1 MEIRILG
8 CSGGPVGDGR
18 TTSFLINNSFLVDG
32 GSGLGDLDTTV
43 TRRIR
48 HVFLS
53 HSHIDHVMGLPFL
66 LEGMLLQGE
75 GQSLTVHASEATI
88 AALRE
93 HLFNN
98 TLWPDMTR
106 LPDEQA
112 PVLRFEPMQAGQW
125 LSVDEVEIAMV
136 PVNHTVATVG
146 FILRDAGATVAFSG
160 DTTTNDSLWEA
171 LNQESQLDLLLVEA
185 AYPDELE
192 WLCPLAGHYCPRLLA
207 ADLDKLHHRPR
218 IGLSHFKPG
227 LGQTILEQCRVVMPA
242 RDLHPLSAGDV
253 FRL

>member
-8 CSGGPVGDGR
+8 CSGGPVEGGR
-18 TTSFLINNSFLVDG
+18 TTSFLVNNSFLVDG
-32 GSGLGDLDTTV
+32 GSGLGDLDASV
-43 TRRIR
+43 AARVR
-48 HVFLS
+48 HVFVS
-53 HSHIDHVMGLPFL
+53 HSHMDHVMGLPFL
-66 LEGMLLQGE
+66 LEGMLLKGE

-106 LPDEQA
+106 LPDEQS
-112 PVLRFEPMQAGQW
+112 PVLRFAPMQPGQW
-125 LSVDEVEIAMV
+125 VAMEGVEVAMV
-136 PVNHTVATVG
+136 PVKHTVPTVG
-146 FILRDAGATVAFSG
+146 FILRDGQATVAFSG
-160 DTTTNDSLWEA
+160 DTTSNNSLWEA
-171 LNQESQLDLLLVEA
+171 LNRESRLDLLLVEA

-192 WLCPLAGHYCPRLLA
+192 WLCPLAGHYCPTLLA
-207 ADLDKLHHRPR
+207 ADLDKLKHQPR

-227 LGQTILEQCRVVMPA
+227 LADTIIEQCRAAMPG